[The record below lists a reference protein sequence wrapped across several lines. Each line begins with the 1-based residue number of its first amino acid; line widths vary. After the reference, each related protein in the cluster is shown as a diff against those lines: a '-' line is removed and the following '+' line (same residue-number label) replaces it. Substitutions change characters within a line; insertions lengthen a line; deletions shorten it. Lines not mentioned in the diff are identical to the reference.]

1 MNKFCTNCGHPLKPN
16 TDFCPEC
23 GKKVDQIEY
32 SQPSRQIY
40 KDQTHPK
47 TDYKKIIAVIGI
59 VVAVIASGATYYFV
73 TNQNSIQETTAKITG
88 HSTNPSQSMSKRVSK
103 LKVSSLTMQQKNA
116 AVMVYAAMKYKD
128 RNWQHLIENSQSHK
142 VDAIN
147 EHPQVIIDAEN
158 NRNGLTD
165 YSIQPDGAY
174 RIFSYRST
182 LGETTIDEMVEY
194 INNHNYENM
203 VNQLSENIRL
213 KEDND

>member
-47 TDYKKIIAVIGI
+47 KDYKKIIAVIGI
-59 VVAVIASGATYYFV
+59 VVAVIASGAAYYFT
-73 TNQNSIQETTAKITG
+73 TNQNSVQEATAKITG
-88 HSTNPSQSMSKRVSK
+88 HSTHSSQSMSKRVSK

-116 AVMVYAAMKYKD
+116 AVMVYTAMKYKD
-128 RNWQHLIENSQSHK
+128 RNWQRLIENGQSHT
-142 VDAIN
+142 VDAISN
-147 EHPQVIIDAEN
+147 HPQVIIDAEN

-165 YSIQPDGAY
+165 YSIQPGGAY

-182 LGETTIDEMVEY
+182 LGEATIDEIVEY
-194 INNHNYENM
+194 INNHHYGNV
-203 VNQLSENIRL
+203 VNQLSENILL
-213 KEDND
+213 KEDDD

>member
-1 MNKFCTNCGHPLKPN
+1 
-16 TDFCPEC
+16 
-23 GKKVDQIEY
+23 
-32 SQPSRQIY
+32 
-40 KDQTHPK
+40 
-47 TDYKKIIAVIGI
+47 
-59 VVAVIASGATYYFV
+59 
-73 TNQNSIQETTAKITG
+73 
-88 HSTNPSQSMSKRVSK
+88 
-103 LKVSSLTMQQKNA
+103 
-116 AVMVYAAMKYKD
+116 MVYAAMKYKD
-128 RNWQHLIENSQSHK
+128 RNWQHLIENGQSHK

-147 EHPQVIIDAEN
+147 DHPQVIIDAEN

-165 YSIQPDGAY
+165 YSIQPSGAY

>member
-1 MNKFCTNCGHPLKPN
+1 M
-16 TDFCPEC
+16 
-23 GKKVDQIEY
+23 
-32 SQPSRQIY
+32 
-40 KDQTHPK
+40 
-47 TDYKKIIAVIGI
+47 
-59 VVAVIASGATYYFV
+59 VAVIASGATYYFA
-73 TNQNSIQETTAKITG
+73 TNQNSVQEATAKITG

-103 LKVSSLTMQQKNA
+103 LKVSSLTLQQKNA

-128 RNWQHLIENSQSHK
+128 GNWQHLIENGQSHK

-147 EHPQVIIDAEN
+147 DHPQVIIDAEN

-165 YSIQPDGAY
+165 YSIQPSGAY
-174 RIFSYRST
+174 RISSYRST

-194 INNHNYENM
+194 INTHNYENM

>member
-23 GKKVDQIEY
+23 GKKVDRVEY

-40 KDQTHPK
+40 KEYAHPK
-47 TDYKKIIAVIGI
+47 KDYKKIIAVIGI
-59 VVAVIASGATYYFV
+59 VVAVIASGAAYYFV
-73 TNQNSIQETTAKITG
+73 TNPNSIQEGTAKITG

-103 LKVSSLTMQQKNA
+103 LKVSSLTLQQKNA

-128 RNWQHLIENSQSHK
+128 RNWQHLIENCQSHK

-147 EHPQVIIDAEN
+147 DHPQVIIDAEN

-165 YSIQPDGAY
+165 YSIQQSGTY

-182 LGETTIDEMVEY
+182 LGEATINEMVEY
-194 INNHNYENM
+194 INTHNYENM
-203 VNQLSENIRL
+203 VNQLSENILL
-213 KEDND
+213 KEDDD